1 MSALWVIFPKA
12 MPDVGSG
19 PYNGSRLSGFL
30 MVELDIFGLLYVA
43 LFSTLVKN
51 RRRRGAVRR
60 GRAR

>member
-30 MVELDIFGLLYVA
+30 MVELDIFELLYAA
-43 LFSTLVKN
+43 LSTLVKN